1 MKRRLIN
8 CISLLITFFKIG
20 LFTFGG
26 GYAMIGLIQQEVVE
40 KKKWLTQDEM
50 FQIIVI
56 AESTPG
62 PIAVNIATYTG
73 YKVAS
78 YLGSAFATIGLTI
91 PSFVII
97 FIISLFY
104 KDFLSLSIV
113 NAAFKGIKIGV
124 IVLLINT
131 IIKLAKKMKKNL
143 YFYITFALS
152 LLTMILFTIFIPA
165 FTWISLI
172 LIVLGLFIG
181 TVKVRFFKEGEHK

>member
-1 MKRRLIN
+1 
-8 CISLLITFFKIG
+8 
-20 LFTFGG
+20 
-26 GYAMIGLIQQEVVE
+26 MIGLIQHEVVE

-50 FQIIVI
+50 FQIIVVS
-56 AESTPG
+56 ESTPG

-78 YLGSAFATIGLTI
+78 YVGSAFATIGLVI

-104 KDFLSLSIV
+104 KEFMALSVI

-124 IVLLINT
+124 MVLLINT
-131 IIKLAKKMKKNL
+131 ILKLAKGMKKGF
-143 YFYITFALS
+143 YFY
-152 LLTMILFTIFIPA
+152 TMLIIGLATTILFSVFIPS

-172 LIVLGLFIG
+172 LIALGLFIG
-181 TVKVRFFKEGEHK
+181 GVKTRFNKEIKRWFF

>member
-1 MKRRLIN
+1 MVKKFKTYL
-8 CISLLITFFKIG
+8 SLLITYLKIG

-26 GYAMIGLIQQEVVE
+26 GYAMIGLIQHEVVE

-50 FQIIVI
+50 FQIIVVS
-56 AESTPG
+56 ESTPG

-78 YLGSAFATIGLTI
+78 YVGSAFATIGLVI

-104 KDFLSLSIV
+104 KEFMALSVV

-124 IVLLINT
+124 MVLLINT
-131 IIKLAKKMKKNL
+131 ILKLAKGMKKGF
-143 YFYITFALS
+143 YFYTMLIIG
-152 LLTMILFTIFIPA
+152 LTTTILFSIFIPS

-172 LIVLGLFIG
+172 LIALGLFIG
-181 TVKVRFFKEGEHK
+181 GIKTRFNKEIKR

>member
-1 MKRRLIN
+1 MVKKFKTYL
-8 CISLLITFFKIG
+8 SLLITYLKIG

-26 GYAMIGLIQQEVVE
+26 GYAMIGLIQHEVVE

-50 FQIIVI
+50 FQIIVVS
-56 AESTPG
+56 ESTPG

-78 YLGSAFATIGLTI
+78 YVGSAFATIGLVI

-104 KDFLSLSIV
+104 KEFMALSVI

-124 IVLLINT
+124 MVLLINT
-131 IIKLAKKMKKNL
+131 ILKLAKGMKKGF
-143 YFYITFALS
+143 YFYTMLIIG
-152 LLTMILFTIFIPA
+152 LTTTILFSVFIPS

-172 LIVLGLFIG
+172 LIALGLFIG
-181 TVKVRFFKEGEHK
+181 GVKTRFNKEIKR

>member
-1 MKRRLIN
+1 MVKKIKTYL
-8 CISLLITFFKIG
+8 SLLITYLKIG

-26 GYAMIGLIQQEVVE
+26 GYAMIGLIQHEVVE

-50 FQIIVI
+50 FQIIVVS
-56 AESTPG
+56 ESTPG

-78 YLGSAFATIGLTI
+78 YVGSAFATIGLLI

-104 KDFLSLSIV
+104 KEFMALSVI
-113 NAAFKGIKIGV
+113 NAAFIGIKIGV
-124 IVLLINT
+124 MVLLINT
-131 IIKLAKKMKKNL
+131 ILKLAKGMKKGF
-143 YFYITFALS
+143 YFYTMLIIG
-152 LLTMILFTIFIPA
+152 LTTTILFSVFIPS

-172 LIVLGLFIG
+172 LIALGLFIG
-181 TVKVRFFKEGEHK
+181 GVKTRFNKEIKR